1 MAEDNLL
8 DHVADIVSAHVSN
21 NSVAMSD
28 LPTLIQS
35 VYGSLSGLGQ
45 PSAPVEEDRTPAV
58 SIRASVKPEALTC
71 LDCGA
76 KMKMLKRHVMTD
88 HGLTP
93 SAYRERWNL
102 PASYPMVAA
111 DYSAKRAELAR
122 SIGLGRKPG
131 QTAKPATNPAIKIA
145 TKPAAKPAPKAM
157 PTAAKP
163 KPAAPKQPRKKP
175 ASEVPVAAAETPAM
189 APEAQAAA
197 TEA

>member
-1 MAEDNLL
+1 MADDILL

-21 NSVAMSD
+21 NSVAMAD
-28 LPTLIQS
+28 LAGLIQS
-35 VYGSLSGLGQ
+35 VYTSLSGLGQ
-45 PSAPVEEDRTPAV
+45 PAAPAEEERTPAV

-93 SAYRERWNL
+93 AAYRERWNL

-122 SIGLGRKPG
+122 SFGLGRKPG
-131 QTAKPATNPAIKIA
+131 QTVKPAAKA
-145 TKPAAKPAPKAM
+145 VAKTKPAAAK
-157 PTAAKP
+157 AKP
-163 KPAAPKQPRKKP
+163 TSTKTPRKKSV
-175 ASEVPVAAAETPAM
+175 AKAPVAAAATPA
-189 APEAQAAA
+189 EA
-197 TEA
+197 